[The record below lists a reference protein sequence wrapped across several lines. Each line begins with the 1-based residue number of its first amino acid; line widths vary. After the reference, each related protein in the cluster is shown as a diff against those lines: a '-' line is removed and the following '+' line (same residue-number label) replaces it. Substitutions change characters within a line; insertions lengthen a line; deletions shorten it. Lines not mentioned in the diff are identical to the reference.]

1 MKYCLPVL
9 LRKNNHTLVLMTAFL
24 IFKLLIYCGLLGFI
38 SYFFVYKIILKFM
51 ERRRLR
57 LHGIET
63 QATVVDYKVMRDSS
77 GASRYYPILEFSTRS
92 NKVIRLQSNKERYQ
106 KYDVGKQMTI
116 YYREE
121 QPESIYITGLFPYI
135 KITSL
140 VLGIS
145 ASALILF
152 EIFKMIRKML

>member
-1 MKYCLPVL
+1 M
-9 LRKNNHTLVLMTAFL
+9 
-24 IFKLLIYCGLLGFI
+24 
-38 SYFFVYKIILKFM
+38 
-51 ERRRLR
+51 R

-77 GASRYYPILEFSTRS
+77 GASRYYPILEFTTRS

-106 KYDVGKQMTI
+106 KYEVGKQMTI